1 MAKTLYLLEM
11 GMDDKNIHTDLQNHR
26 VRVLENID
34 IEYKGT
40 KYNMFFEFLQ
50 ATHYNYRKTNKRTGE
65 PLKKMVQELIIKD
78 GLSLDTQFEREEHD
92 ERFNRTWTSSWR
104 KADLEKEFWDMHLE
118 FTRANVLKV
127 VNAYLL
133 EKYDKV
139 VLVHEETARI
149 INSIGEFR
157 EKDIIKKRDFQ
168 TEGDFYFKVGQWD
181 EQHKVVEVIRQEW
194 EQIDS
199 KTRRLVPTQSCVVDL
214 VTKTIVG

>member
-11 GMDDKNIHTDLQNHR
+11 GMNSNEIQTDVKNYR

-34 IEYKGT
+34 INYNGT
-40 KYNMFFEFLQ
+40 LYNMFFEFHH
-50 ATHYNYRKTNKRTGE
+50 ATHYNYRKTNKKTGE

-78 GLSLDTQFEREEHD
+78 GLHIETEFKKPETDSRGFTWEMSYRNSALERDVWNKHLAY
-92 ERFNRTWTSSWR
+92 T
-104 KADLEKEFWDMHLE
+104 KANILS
-118 FTRANVLKV
+118 V
-127 VNAYLL
+127 VNAYSV
-133 EKYDKV
+133 EKYNKV
-139 VLVHEETARI
+139 VLVEEETKNI
-149 INSIGEFR
+149 INKIGGFR

-199 KTRRLVPTQSCVVDL
+199 KSRHLVPTQSCAVDL
-214 VTKTIVG
+214 VTKTICG

>member
-11 GMDDKNIHTDLQNHR
+11 GMDSNESQTDVKNYR

-34 IEYKGT
+34 INYNGT
-40 KYNMFFEFLQ
+40 FYNMFFEFNH

-78 GLSLDTQFEREEHD
+78 GLHVETAFEKPETDSRG
-92 ERFNRTWTSSWR
+92 FTWNMTYRSSS
-104 KADLEKEFWDMHLE
+104 LEKEIWDKHLAY
-118 FTRANVLKV
+118 TKANILSV
-127 VNAYLL
+127 VNAYSI

-139 VLVHEETARI
+139 VLVHEETKNI
-149 INSIGEFR
+149 INKIGGFR

-168 TEGDFYFKVGQWD
+168 TEGDFYFKVGQWN

-194 EQIDS
+194 EQIDNI
-199 KTRRLVPTQSCVVDL
+199 TRHLIPTQSCEVDL
-214 VTKTIVG
+214 VTKTICG

>member
-11 GMDDKNIHTDLQNHR
+11 GMNSNEIKTDVKNYR

-34 IEYKGT
+34 INYNGT
-40 KYNMFFEFLQ
+40 LYNMFFEFHHS
-50 ATHYNYRKTNKRTGE
+50 THYNYRKTNKRTGE

-78 GLSLDTQFEREEHD
+78 GLHIETEFKKPETDSRGFTWEMSYRNSALERDVWDKHLAY
-92 ERFNRTWTSSWR
+92 T
-104 KADLEKEFWDMHLE
+104 KANILS
-118 FTRANVLKV
+118 V
-127 VNAYLL
+127 VNAYSI

-139 VLVHEETARI
+139 VLVEEETKNI
-149 INSIGEFR
+149 INKIGGFR

-168 TEGDFYFKVGQWD
+168 TEGNFYFKVGQWD

-199 KTRRLVPTQSCVVDL
+199 KSRHLIPTQSCKVDL